1 MQGMIRLISR
11 SSRKDKRKQ
20 TAMAVCLSLGMSI
33 AALMPAMSQTGDL
46 SEFDEMLAAGKYQE
60 AVPALTEAINKAKL
74 ESKDPYKIVSLLER
88 IAIAERRMA
97 RYKDA
102 DTHLKMAMGMIRQKP
117 ADAAQAE
124 TKARMLFNLA
134 DLLDEMGLSR
144 EASFVGKQG
153 IEAVRALELAGN
165 LPYLETE
172 LLNIT
177 ARIEIQQGELEQA
190 AESLSEASYMA
201 DSLADEPTE
210 VMIPASIMARSKAY
224 LKGKIFATEA
234 MLNQVTGKLDKARAL
249 NARAEELLIA
259 AARSEIKDHRYAGL
273 QARFSRAAKKAS
285 DADPTEPFLAEIDKD
300 FGSDSLV
307 KASALDIVAQYELD
321 KSKLKESR
329 AHLEK
334 ALSIR
339 EALLPKKSIERL
351 LNQVALS
358 ELDLREGKLKDAAAK
373 AMDGYNGLE
382 TSAGPQSPAF
392 GKAAVALANIYMSA
406 GQYKSVGPILTR
418 AWSIQGKVYG
428 PQSPEVLDVL
438 DAMTRLNL
446 RSKDYKKTIQLGAPL
461 TVSMEKLY
469 GARSPRLVP
478 SLTAT
483 GTAYS
488 YLRKSDKARQNLL
501 RAKTILESAG
511 KKKSTEYGEVLAGL
525 GINDTMQY
533 KWNTASVY
541 LKEAIGVYSSLYG
554 EGHPSTLAMKSL
566 YKSMDTKAH
575 SSPVPT
581 HNLLLYK
588 KYTPMAPNQR

>member
-1 MQGMIRLISR
+1 MHWLNSR
-11 SSRKDKRKQ
+11 RQQRDNRRQ
-20 TAMAVCLSLGMSI
+20 TALALCLSVGLSI
-33 AALMPAMSQTGDL
+33 SAVMPTMSQPTGL
-46 SEFDEMLAAGKYQE
+46 GEFDEMLGAGKYQE
-60 AVPALTEAINKAKL
+60 VIPVLTEAANKSKL
-74 ESKDPYKIVSLLER
+74 ESKDPYQTVALLER

-102 DTHLKMAMGMIRQKP
+102 DAHLKTAMGMIHQKP
-117 ADAAQAE
+117 TNAAQAE
-124 TKARMLFNLA
+124 SKARMLFNLA

-153 IEAVRALELAGN
+153 VEAVRSLELAGS

-177 ARIEIQQGELEQA
+177 ARIETRQGELEQA
-190 AESLSEASYMA
+190 GETLAEAAYMA
-201 DSLADEPTE
+201 DSLPDEPTE

-224 LKGKIFATEA
+224 LKGKILSTEA
-234 MLNQVTGKLDKARAL
+234 MLNQITGKLDKAKTL
-249 NARAEELLIA
+249 NARADELLTS
-259 AARSEIKDHRYAGL
+259 AARTEIKDHRYAGL
-273 QARFSRAAKKAS
+273 HARFNRAVKNAG
-285 DADPTEPFLAEIDKD
+285 DGDPTGPFLAEIDKE

-307 KASALDIVAQYELD
+307 KASALDLVAQYELD

-334 ALSIR
+334 ALTIR

-351 LNQVALS
+351 LDQVALA
-358 ELDLREGKLKDAAAK
+358 EIDLKEGKLKDAAAR

-382 TSAGPQSPAF
+382 TSAGPQSPSF

-406 GQYKSVGPILTR
+406 GQYRSVGPILTR
-418 AWSIQGKVYG
+418 AWGIQGKVYG
-428 PQSPEVLDVL
+428 AGSPEVLDVL
-438 DAMTRLNL
+438 DAMTQLNL
-446 RSKDYKKTIQLGAPL
+446 RSKDYKKTIQIGAPL

-469 GARSPRLVP
+469 GAKSPRLVP

-483 GTAYS
+483 GTAYA
-488 YLRKSDKARQNLL
+488 YLRKHDKARQSLL
-501 RAKTILESAG
+501 RAKTILEGAG
-511 KKKSTEYGEVLAGL
+511 KKKSTDYGEVLAGL
-525 GINDTMQY
+525 GINDTLQY

-541 LKEAIGVYSSLYG
+541 LKEAISVYSSLYG

-566 YKSMDTKAH
+566 YKSMNTKAH
-575 SSPVPT
+575 SSPVST

-588 KYTPMAPNQR
+588 KYKPMAPDQR